1 MQLFSSKPKA
11 KKRRLAHP
19 TPAPDA
25 AEQRLASSEAP
36 LEAVERAAALAP
48 GEQSPAGAE
57 PGEEATFRQ
66 LGLSE
71 WLERVCA
78 GLGMQAPT
86 AVQRGTI
93 PAVLAGRDVIGVAHT
108 GSGKTAA
115 FALPILQKL
124 AKDPYGVFALVL
136 TPTRCA
142 PPTSRR
148 SVAFPCLHR
157 RTSAACTAVRAPCRP
172 NATPAH
178 SATCRELAF
187 QLADQFRALGA
198 GMSLKDCVV
207 VGGLDMQ
214 QQVRA
219 WRAPLA
225 ACCSSARTACCLCKP
240 PACCVRRPPYP
251 PAQCRSCCL
260 PAPHLQAKELSRRP
274 HVVIATPGRLRALL
288 EMDADLARGFG
299 RARFLVLD
307 EADRL
312 LEPSF
317 ESELAVVLQVCN
329 RGPSDG
335 CVHVVV
341 ATCKWLCACCCG
353 LSLDEL
359 NLQWVLHK
367 IAVACPG
374 RAATVQAWPR
384 QGALALPAC
393 CSRTLCRQALTPC
406 RWSTC
411 LLLQVLPAQR
421 QTLLFSATMT
431 RTLTELQSQLLTDAY
446 HFQVGRA

>member
-1 MQLFSSKPKA
+1 MFSSKPKA

-19 TPAPDA
+19 APAPDA

-36 LEAVERAAALAP
+36 LEAVEPAAALAP
-48 GEQSPAGAE
+48 GGQPPAGAQ

-142 PPTSRR
+142 PPTSCRR
-148 SVAFPCLHR
+148 QLACSISSPAPLDVP
-157 RTSAACTAVRAPCRP
+157 ACTAVRASRWP

-178 SATCRELAF
+178 SATFRELAF

-225 ACCSSARTACCLCKP
+225 ACCSSARAACCLCKL
-240 PACCVRRPPYP
+240 PACCLRRPPAP
-251 PAQCRSCCL
+251 PARCRSCCL

-329 RGPSDG
+329 SGPPDG
-335 CVHVVV
+335 RVHVVG
-341 ATCKWLCACCCG
+341 ATCKRLCACCCG
-353 LSLDEL
+353 HCLAEL
-359 NLQWVLHK
+359 NLQWVLHV

-384 QGALALPAC
+384 QGALALPLAAA
-393 CSRTLCRQALTPC
+393 ALF
-406 RWSTC
+406 
-411 LLLQVLPAQR
+411 A
-421 QTLLFSATMT
+421 
-431 RTLTELQSQLLTDAY
+431 
-446 HFQVGRA
+446 GRH